1 MRRLLILLAL
11 AAGCARASDAPAG
24 ARIVSLTP
32 SATEVVAALGATALL
47 VGVDDYS
54 RFPPEVGKLPKVG
67 SFLQPNLEAI
77 VRLHPTL
84 VIVDDVHGPTAQG
97 LADAHVATVE
107 CPMHAL
113 GDVRTALRT
122 VGARL
127 DRAREA
133 DAQIAAIDAA
143 LAAARA
149 HQPAHHPRVLAIIDR
164 EAGGLGNATAAGPGS
179 WLDDLL
185 AAAGGDNVLAA
196 SPARYPKVSL
206 ETLLR
211 SAPDVIIDVSGQDP
225 KAWQDLDVPAVKA
238 GRVVALPQELFGGP
252 TPRVA
257 QAVAQLGKVLQPP
270 K

>member
-1 MRRLLILLAL
+1 MRPLLILLAL
-11 AAGCARASDAPAG
+11 ATGCARGSKAPAG
-24 ARIVSLTP
+24 ARVVSLTP
-32 SATEVVAALGATALL
+32 SATEVVAALGATSML

-54 RFPPEVGKLPKVG
+54 RYPPEVTKLPHVG

-84 VIVDDVHGPTAQG
+84 VILDDVHGPTAQG
-97 LADAHVATVE
+97 LADAHVPTVE

-113 GDVRTALRT
+113 ADVRGALRA

-127 DRAREA
+127 GKAREA
-133 DAQIAAIDAA
+133 DSQIAAIDAA
-143 LAAARA
+143 LAAARD
-149 HQPAHHPRVLAIIDR
+149 HRPAHHPRVLAIIDR
-164 EAGGLGNATAAGPGS
+164 EAGGLGNSTAAGPGS

-185 AAAGGDNVLAA
+185 AAVGADNVLAA

-206 ETLLR
+206 ETMLR
-211 SAPDVIIDVSGQDP
+211 AQPDVILDVSGQDP
-225 KAWQDLDVPAVKA
+225 KAWSDLDVPAVKA

-257 QAVAQLGKVLQPP
+257 QALEQLGKIVRSS

>member
-11 AAGCARASDAPAG
+11 AAGCARGSEAPAG
-24 ARIVSLTP
+24 TRVVSLTP
-32 SATEVVAALGATALL
+32 SATEVVAALGATSLL

-54 RFPPEVGKLPKVG
+54 QFPPEVKQLPHVG

-84 VIVDDVHGPTAQG
+84 VILDDVHGPVGKG
-97 LADAHVATVE
+97 LADAHVPTVE

-113 GDVRTALRT
+113 ADVRGALRA

-127 DRAREA
+127 GKAREA
-133 DAQIAAIDAA
+133 DARIAEIDAA
-143 LAAARA
+143 LAAARE
-149 HQPAHHPRVLAIIDR
+149 HRPAHHPRVLAIIDR

-185 AAAGGDNVLAA
+185 TAVGADNVLAE
-196 SPARYPKVSL
+196 SPARYPKVAL
-206 ETLLR
+206 ETMLR
-211 SAPDVIIDVSGQDP
+211 AAPDVILDVSGQDP

-238 GRVVALPQELFGGP
+238 GKVVALPQELFGGP

-257 QAVAQLGKVLQPP
+257 QAIAQLAKVVR
-270 K
+270 